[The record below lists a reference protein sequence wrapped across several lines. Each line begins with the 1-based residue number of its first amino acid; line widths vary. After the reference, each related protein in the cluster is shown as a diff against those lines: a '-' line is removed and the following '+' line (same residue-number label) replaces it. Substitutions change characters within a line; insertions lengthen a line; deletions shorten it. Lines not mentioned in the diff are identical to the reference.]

1 MIRHDVF
8 QLFPSIS
15 IGGTMKRLIRRFSTL
30 TKDRYPDLKRGS
42 FSSLQDKDVQFFESI
57 LNKNQVITDAD
68 EVQSYNIDWLKANCG
83 YSSIVL
89 KPRTTEQ
96 VSAIL
101 KHCNER
107 KLAVCPQGG
116 NTGLVG
122 GGVPVFDE
130 IIISTSLMNKIINLN
145 TLTGVLTCQSGC
157 VLESLSNHLKDHGF
171 IMPIDLGAKGSCQIG
186 GNVSTNAGGLRLLR
200 YGSLHST
207 VLGVQAVLANGDVVD
222 CMNTL
227 KKDNTGYHLKHLF
240 IGSEGTL
247 GLVTEV
253 AIQCP
258 PLPKATNLALLGL
271 SSFEQVLNAFK
282 LARGNLAEILSSCEL
297 MDQDS
302 VKVVEKN
309 LGLTCPLP
317 NMPFYMLIETSGSN
331 MSHDE
336 EKLNMFLE
344 TCLEQK
350 VILDGFATSEP
361 SKMKVLWDI
370 RERITGALLKDGYSY
385 KYDVSLPLNVFYD
398 IILEFRERLKDLNQV
413 KTICGYG
420 HLGDGNLHVNMTSSE
435 YDEKIKKTI
444 EPFIYEWISKHR
456 GSISAEHGVGFL
468 KSKYL
473 HFSKT
478 QKEIDMMK
486 SLKSNMDPNG
496 IMNPYKVLF

>member
-1 MIRHDVF
+1 
-8 QLFPSIS
+8 
-15 IGGTMKRLIRRFSTL
+15 MKRLIRRFSTL

-361 SKMKVLWDI
+361 SKMKVLWEI
-370 RERITGALLKDGYSY
+370 RERGAEALKEDGNLYTF
-385 KYDVSLPLNVFYD
+385 DVSLPLQNFYEGVGV
-398 IILEFRERLKDLNQV
+398 LEELLKNNDHVIHVN
-413 KTICGYG
+413 GFG
-420 HLGDGNLHVNMTSSE
+420 HLGDGNIHLNVSSKDFNAEFLNFVETSIF
-435 YDEKIKKTI
+435 KWT
-444 EPFIYEWISKHR
+444 SKHR
-456 GSISAEHGVGFL
+456 GSISAEHGIGFL
-468 KSKYL
+468 KPGFL
-473 HFSKT
+473 HYSKT
-478 QKEIDMMK
+478 AKEIELMK
-486 SLKSNMDPNG
+486 QFKNLLDPQG
-496 IMNPYKVLF
+496 ILNPYKVLPSA